1 VAKDSQVCISTI
13 QRMYSVLKGEEI
25 DSALE
30 DINPA
35 EQLTKPKT
43 PMPVVYSPKVPI
55 EFFDFNFNDECH
67 RSIYNIWQQVLDY
80 FDSFLIGLT
89 ATPDNRTYGYFKKNV
104 VSHYDHVKAVADG
117 VNVGNEIY
125 LIDTVITQAGA
136 KIKADQLIE
145 KREKLTR
152 KKRWEQQDEDE
163 TYSASQLDNSIVN
176 PDQIRTI
183 IIEVVHFE
191 WHYSQFSS

>member
-1 VAKDSQVCISTI
+1 MII
-13 QRMYSVLKGEEI
+13 
-25 DSALE
+25 
-30 DINPA
+30 
-35 EQLTKPKT
+35 
-43 PMPVVYSPKVPI
+43 
-55 EFFDFNFNDECH
+55 
-67 RSIYNIWQQVLDY
+67 
-80 FDSFLIGLT
+80 
-89 ATPDNRTYGYFKKNV
+89 
-104 VSHYDHVKAVADG
+104 SHYDHVKAVADG